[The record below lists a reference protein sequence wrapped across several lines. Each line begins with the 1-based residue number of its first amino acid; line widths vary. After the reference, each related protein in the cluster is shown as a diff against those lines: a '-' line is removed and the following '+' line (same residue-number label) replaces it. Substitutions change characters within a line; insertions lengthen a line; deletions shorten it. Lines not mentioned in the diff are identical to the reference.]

1 MGQSGWRVADPD
13 LLDRAT
19 RLGPM
24 LFSQDEDLVVEA
36 TRRQQTGRP
45 FATVVFAQQL
55 DLSIGR
61 IIANR

>member
-1 MGQSGWRVADPD
+1 MGQCGWRVADPD
-13 LLDRAT
+13 WLDRAT
-19 RLGPM
+19 ALGPM
-24 LFSQDEDLVVEA
+24 LFSQDEDLVVKA

-45 FATVVFAQQL
+45 FATVVFARQL